1 MLEGMTTTEIVEQTI
16 QDLMETNPTD
26 ELTFTSDQ
34 VADALDAAGH
44 DFSPTELYGIIQD
57 MKGAGK
63 FTGTVNPVGG
73 ASLGWRG
80 LRLRA

>member
-1 MLEGMTTTEIVEQTI
+1 MLEGMAKKEIVEQTI
-16 QDLMETNPTD
+16 QDLMDNNPD

-34 VADALDAAGH
+34 VADALDADGH
-44 DFSPTELYGIIQD
+44 DFSPTELGQIIRN
-57 MKGAGK
+57 MNGEGK
-63 FTGTVNPVGG
+63 FTGTVYPPVG

>member
-1 MLEGMTTTEIVEQTI
+1 MLEGMAKKEIVEQTI

-34 VADALDAAGH
+34 VADALDAVGH
-44 DFSPTELYGIIQD
+44 DLSPTALHQIIQD
-57 MKGAGK
+57 MNAAGK
-63 FTGTVNPVGG
+63 FTGTVYPTGG
-73 ASLGWRG
+73 GSNKWAG